1 MNKPS
6 VPINISLLVIILQ
19 SFWSF
24 SQNLTST
31 IPQQE
36 LQIRKETENSI
47 VLLKNE
53 GDVVPLQNLDKSKI
67 AFVSRGPKDIP
78 MGKMLDNY
86 ARIFHYG
93 PADISDSNFP
103 NSLTSFDYVIFAV
116 RPGEDD
122 GFLSSMLQ
130 LDNLILVYFDGP
142 GTISPKNLSSQ
153 KTIIYAPDS
162 QDLTQEYVAQLIFG
176 GIAAN
181 GSLTKDIPIGFK
193 KGDGVATLNQ
203 IRLKYTIPE
212 EVGMDSRYIDAK
224 VDSIMTYAIQ
234 QHSFPGA
241 HLLVAKDNKVVFDKT
256 FGYLTYDSLVPVKSD
271 DLYDLASVTK
281 ITGPLPALMKLYETD
296 KLRLDVPFST
306 YWKSWRHKKDKKDLT
321 LREILAHQAGL
332 KPYFIFLNDV
342 LKKNGKVKKR
352 FVRNR
357 PSSRFEAQAY
367 DNIFVKS
374 RFNHKMYRT
383 IKRNKVSEEKKYVY
397 SGTAFMI
404 FPELITELTGQS
416 YPEYLQKEFYAP
428 LGCYTLGFKPKTKNF
443 PNTIVPTEK
452 DTLFRHTL
460 TQGWVHDENA
470 ALLGGISGNAGLFAT
485 ANDLAKMMQMYLQ
498 NGFYGGKRYFYES
511 TVKEFIK
518 VQYPENDNRRGLG
531 FDKPLLNNSELPLP
545 EAYPAPQVSPES
557 FGHSGFT
564 GTFVWADPQNQL
576 VFIFLSNR
584 VYPTRENSNI
594 YKLNIRPALQQV
606 FYKAD
611 KINNT
616 IKE

>member
-1 MNKPS
+1 MNRP
-6 VPINISLLVIILQ
+6 PLPFIISFLVIILQ

-24 SQNLTST
+24 SQDFTPT
-31 IPQQE
+31 IPQQG
-36 LQIRKETENSI
+36 LHLRKETENKI
-47 VLLKNE
+47 VLLRNK
-53 GDVVPLQNLDKSKI
+53 GDIVPLQDLDRSKI
-67 AFVSRGPKDIP
+67 AFVSTWPEAVP

-93 PADISDSNFP
+93 PADISDP
-103 NSLTSFDYVIFAV
+103 NLSKSLTSFDHVIFAF
-116 RPGEDD
+116 RPGENDD
-122 GFLSSMLQ
+122 LLASMLR

-142 GTISPKNLSSQ
+142 GTISSKNLVSPR
-153 KTIIYAPDS
+153 TLIYAPDS
-162 QDLTQEYVAQLIFG
+162 KYLTQEYVAQLIFG
-176 GIAAN
+176 GIAAK
-181 GSLTKDIPIGFK
+181 GKLTKDIPIGFK
-193 KGDGVATLNQ
+193 EGDGLATLNQ

-212 EVGMDSRYIDAK
+212 EVGMDSRYINTK

-241 HLLVAKDNKVVFDKT
+241 HLLVAKDNKVIFNKT
-256 FGYLTYDSLVPVKSD
+256 FGYLTYDSLVPVKQD

-281 ITGPLPALMKLYETD
+281 ITGPLPALMKLYEMD

-306 YWKSWRHKKDKKDLT
+306 YWKSWRHRKDKKDLT

-342 LKKNGKVKKR
+342 LKNGKVKRR
-352 FVRNR
+352 FVRNHR
-357 PSSRFEAQAY
+357 SSRFGAQAY
-367 DNIFVKS
+367 DSIFIKS
-374 RFNHKMYRT
+374 RFNHRMYRQ

-404 FPELITELTGQS
+404 FPELITELTGRP
-416 YPEYLQKEFYAP
+416 YPEYLQEEFYAP
-428 LGCYTLGFKPKTKNF
+428 LGCYTLGFKPKTKDF
-443 PNTIVPTEK
+443 SNTIVPTEK

-545 EAYPAPQVSPES
+545 EAYPAPEVSPES

-564 GTFVWADPQNQL
+564 GTFVWADPKNQL

-594 YKLNIRPALQQV
+594 YKLNIRPRLQQV

-611 KINNT
+611 MVGNT
-616 IKE
+616 ITK